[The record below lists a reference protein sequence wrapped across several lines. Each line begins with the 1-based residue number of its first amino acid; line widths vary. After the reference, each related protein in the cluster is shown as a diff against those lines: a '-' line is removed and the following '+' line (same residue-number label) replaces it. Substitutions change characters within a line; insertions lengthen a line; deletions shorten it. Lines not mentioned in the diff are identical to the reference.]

1 MMRLKLYHIA
11 FKSLLHDRKGVFY
24 QVLIIILLTAV
35 ITGSLMTGNSVRGSL
50 KKTSLAKIGKTG
62 IMVSSGIRYFDPG
75 LCRKMETATGL
86 RTTGILEIDGYC
98 QNFSTGTTS
107 PSVKIF
113 AVDESFFPFMGNDAI
128 VLDKGEAA
136 LNEKLASYLD
146 LRPGDDIIIR
156 FGTLSDLPADAPFSP
171 DKNTTGSIVIKAGKV
186 LAGSQSGNFS
196 LGISQITPL
205 NIFMSLSDLK
215 NRIDNFPGINRLLF
229 ERKSGITVPDIYNSL
244 YKVMDPGD
252 IGMTVRKIPAT
263 GGYELISDRI
273 FIDDLIAGEIEKLPL
288 QSHPAITYLA
298 NNIRFADRTTPYS
311 FVSAL
316 DPELY
321 PGVPGRNGIILNRWI
336 AEDLKALPGDT
347 VTMTYYIPDSKNRLV
362 EAKNDFIVS
371 EIVEMNGIWSDSLL
385 MPEFPGI
392 AGKESCSSWDA
403 GISINMD
410 LIRDK
415 DEKYWN
421 SFRGTPKAFINYE
434 KGKELWGSN
443 YGPVTSIRF
452 EKGVSD
458 SLIYAK
464 TTGSLDPYKSGF
476 TINDLPAVLSAAA
489 GSSVDFSSLFLGLG
503 FFIILSAIILLILV
517 VSTFLE
523 SKRKQIGTLFS
534 LGFRDSS
541 IRRILLTETAIIA
554 LCGAVPGAF
563 AGSLFNIIVVR
574 ALNSVWQ
581 GAVQTDTLSAGFYP
595 GTLLT
600 GFGTSILL
608 IFLVLM
614 FRSGRFLKR
623 LNRKDTGAIR
633 EPSSKVNFILTVA
646 ISAATVLIAALS
658 FLIPEQS
665 TLLSFCAGISAF
677 AAMILIVRQSYL
689 GKKISVTHGFRNTW
703 LISGRY
709 YSFNP
714 QQAIAPVLFLAAG
727 LFAVIIT
734 SVNRMDIN
742 DSMLKRSGGT
752 GGFLLWGESPVPV
765 PGDLNSPGK
774 RHDLGLDEADYK
786 DLFFVQAAKTSGN
799 DASCLNLNHI
809 TTPPLAGIDPS
820 AFVRRGSFSFATRM
834 KGLKNTDPWLT
845 LNNPPDDSTIYGIAD
860 QTVLQY
866 GLKIRTGD
874 TLRIRSE
881 NGQILNIVI
890 SAGLKSSVFQGYV
903 LTGDKDFSRFFPSIS
918 GSRIFLADG
927 DPGKAGIYQSALNE
941 RLSEYGAHFE
951 PASDRLSSFFVV
963 TNTYLTV
970 FTILGGIGIILGVAG
985 LGFILIRNFDQR
997 KREFGLMMATGFSVK
1012 TIRMMILRDHSRIL
1026 VAGTI
1031 TGVISAILA
1040 TWPSI
1045 AGNASVPWLTIGS
1058 MILLILLTGLAALAI
1073 SVRSVKKDDLT
1084 ARIRNE

>member
-1 MMRLKLYHIA
+1 MRMNLSHIA
-11 FKSLLHDRKGVFY
+11 FKSLLYDRKGVFY

-50 KKTSLAKIGKTG
+50 KKTSLEKIGKTG
-62 IMVSSGIRYFDPG
+62 IMVSSGIRYFDPM
-75 LCRKMETATGL
+75 LCSKMEKATGL
-86 RTTGILEIDGYC
+86 KTTGVLEIDGFC

-107 PSVKIF
+107 PSIKIY
-113 AVDESFFPFMGNDAI
+113 AVDESFFPFQGNDSI
-128 VLDKGEAA
+128 TLNKGEAA
-136 LNEKLASYLD
+136 INQKLASYLD
-146 LRPGDDIIIR
+146 LKPGDDIIIR
-156 FGTLSDLPADAPFSP
+156 FSTLSDLPADAPFSP
-171 DKNTTGSIVIKAGKV
+171 DKSTTSSIVIKTGRV
-186 LAGSQSGNFS
+186 LSSSQSGNFS

-205 NIFMSLSDLK
+205 NIFIGLSDLK
-215 NRIDNFPGINRLLF
+215 GRIDNFPGINRLLF
-229 ERKSGITVPDIYNSL
+229 ERRPGITVRDIYNSL
-244 YKVMDPGD
+244 YKFIDPVD
-252 IGMTVRKIPAT
+252 IGLTVRKIPAT

-288 QSHPAITYLA
+288 ESHPAITYLA
-298 NNIRFADRTTPYS
+298 NSIRLGDRSTPYS
-311 FVSAL
+311 FVSAI
-316 DPELY
+316 DPDLY
-321 PGVPGRNGIILNRWI
+321 PGVPRGNGIILNHWI

-347 VTMTYYIPDSKNRLV
+347 VTMTYYTPDSKNRLV

-371 EIVEMNGIWSDSLL
+371 EIVEMKGIWSDSLL

-392 AGKESCSSWDA
+392 AGKESCSAWDA
-403 GISINMD
+403 GISVNMD

-452 EKGVSD
+452 ANGVSD

-464 TTGSLDPYKSGF
+464 TTGALDPYKSGF
-476 TINDLPAVLSAAA
+476 TITDLPAVSSDAA
-489 GSSVDFSSLFLGLG
+489 GSGVDFSSLFLGLG

-523 SKRKQIGTLFS
+523 SKRNQISTLFS
-534 LGFRDSS
+534 IGFRNSS
-541 IRRILLTETAIIA
+541 IRKILLTETAIIA
-554 LCGAVPGAF
+554 LGGALPGAL
-563 AGSLFNIIVVR
+563 AGSLFNIVVVK

-595 GTLLT
+595 GTLLM
-600 GFGTSILL
+600 GFGISILL
-608 IFLVLM
+608 IFLILM
-614 FRSGRFLKR
+614 YRSSGFLKR
-623 LNRKDTGAIR
+623 LYRKETGAIR
-633 EPSSKVNFILTVA
+633 EPSSKLNFFLAVA
-646 ISAATVLIAALS
+646 LSIITVLITALS

-665 TLLSFCAGISAF
+665 TLLSFCAGIAAF
-677 AAMILIVRQSYL
+677 AAMILIVRQSFL
-689 GKKISVTHGFRNTW
+689 RKKISVSPGFRNARM
-703 LISGRY
+703 ISGRY

-752 GGFLLWGESPVPV
+752 GGFLLWGESPVPMQ
-765 PGDLNSPGK
+765 GDLNSAET
-774 RHDLGLDEADYK
+774 RHDLGLDEAEFK
-786 DLFFVQAAKTSGN
+786 DLIFVQAAKTSGN

-809 TTPPLAGIDPS
+809 TSPPLAGIDPS
-820 AFVRRGSFSFATRM
+820 AFVSRGSFSFATRM
-834 KGLKNTDPWLT
+834 KGLKKTDPWLT
-845 LNNPPDDSTIYGIAD
+845 LNNPPNDSTIYGIAD

-903 LTGDKDFSRFFPSIS
+903 LTGNRDFSRFFPSIS
-918 GSRIFLADG
+918 GSQIFLADG
-927 DPGKAGIYQSALNE
+927 DPGMTGIYQSTLNE
-941 RLSEYGAHFE
+941 RFSEYGAHFE
-951 PASDRLSSFFVV
+951 PAYDRLASFFVV

-970 FTILGGIGIILGVAG
+970 FTILGGIGMILGVAG
-985 LGFILIRNFDQR
+985 LGFILIRNFNQR

-1012 TIRMMILRDHSRIL
+1012 RIRSMIFRDHSLIL
-1026 VAGTI
+1026 VAGI
-1031 TGVISAILA
+1031 LTGVVSALLA
-1040 TWPSI
+1040 TRPSI
-1045 AGNASVPWLTIGS
+1045 AGNASIPWTTIAG
-1058 MILLILLTGLAALAI
+1058 MIFLILLTGLAALAI
-1073 SVRSVKKDDLT
+1073 SVRSVKKDDLI
-1084 ARIRNE
+1084 ARIRKE

>member
-1 MMRLKLYHIA
+1 MRLNLSHIA
-11 FKSLLHDRKGVFY
+11 LRSLLYDRKGVIY

-50 KKTSLAKIGKTG
+50 KKTSLEKIGNTG
-62 IMVSSGIRYFDPG
+62 ILVSSGIRYFDPL
-75 LCRKMETATGL
+75 LCTKMAKATGL
-86 RTTGILEIDGYC
+86 RTTGVLEIDGYC
-98 QNFSTGTTS
+98 QNFSIGTTS
-107 PSVKIF
+107 PSVKIY
-113 AVDESFFPFMGNDAI
+113 AVDDTFFPFQGSDTTT
-128 VLDKGEAA
+128 LKKGEA
-136 LNEKLASYLD
+136 LINERLASYID
-146 LRPGDDIIIR
+146 LKPGDEIIIR
-156 FGTLSDLPADAPFSP
+156 FSPLSDLPADAPFSP
-171 DKNTTGSIVIKAGKV
+171 DKNTTASIVIKTGRV
-186 LAGSQSGNFS
+186 LSSSEPGNFS

-205 NIFMSLSDLK
+205 NIFIGLSDLK
-215 NRIDNFPGINRLLF
+215 GRIDNFPGINRLLF
-229 ERKSGITVPDIYNSL
+229 EKRPGITVSDIYDNL
-244 YKVMDPGD
+244 HKVIGPGD
-252 IGMTVRKIPAT
+252 IGMKVRRIPAT
-263 GGYELISDRI
+263 GGYELISGRI

-288 QSHPAITYLA
+288 ESYSVITYLA
-298 NNIRFADRTTPYS
+298 NSISLADRSTPYS

-321 PGVPGRNGIILNRWI
+321 PGVPAANGIILNRWV

-347 VTMTYYIPDSKNRLV
+347 VTLTYYTPDSKNRLV
-362 EAKNDFIVS
+362 EAKDDFIVS
-371 EIVEMNGIWSDSLL
+371 EIVEMTGIWSDSLL

-392 AGKESCSSWDA
+392 AGKESCSAWDA

-410 LIRDK
+410 LIRNK
-415 DEKYWN
+415 DEEYWN

-452 EKGVSD
+452 AKGVTD
-458 SLIYAK
+458 SLILAQA
-464 TTGSLDPYKSGF
+464 TGALDPYKSGF
-476 TINDLPAVLSAAA
+476 TITDLPAVSSDAA
-489 GSSVDFSSLFLGLG
+489 GSGVDFSSLFLGLG

-523 SKRKQIGTLFS
+523 SKRKQISTLFS
-534 LGFRDSS
+534 IGFRNSS
-541 IRRILLTETAIIA
+541 IRKILFTETAIIA
-554 LCGAVPGAF
+554 VGGALPGAL

-600 GFGTSILL
+600 GFGISVLL
-608 IFLVLM
+608 IFLILV
-614 FRSGRFLKR
+614 FRSSGFLKR
-623 LNRKDTGAIR
+623 LNRKERGSNH
-633 EPSSKVNFILTVA
+633 EPSSKLNLFSAVA
-646 ISAATVLIAALS
+646 LSIITFLVAALS

-665 TLLSFCAGISAF
+665 TLLSFCAGIAAF

-689 GKKISVTHGFRNTW
+689 GKKISVSTGFRNAHQ
-703 LISGRY
+703 ISGRY

-734 SVNRMDIN
+734 GVNRMDIN

-752 GGFLLWGESPVPV
+752 GGYLLWGESPVPV
-765 PGDLNSPGK
+765 QGDLNSPAT
-774 RHDLGLDEADYK
+774 RRDLGLDEAGYK
-786 DLFFVQAAKTSGN
+786 DLIFVQASLTSGN

-809 TTPPLAGIDPS
+809 TSPPLAGIDPS
-820 AFVRRGSFSFATRM
+820 AFVNRGSFSFASRM
-834 KGLKNTDPWLT
+834 KGLKKTDPWLT

-860 QTVLQY
+860 HTVLQY

-881 NGQILNIVI
+881 NGQVLNVII

-903 LTGDKDFSRFFPSIS
+903 LTGNKDLSRFFPSIS
-918 GSRIFLADG
+918 GSRVFLADG
-927 DPGKAGIYQSALNE
+927 DPSMTSTYQSTLNE

-951 PASDRLSSFFVV
+951 PASDRLASFFVV

-970 FTILGGIGIILGVAG
+970 FTILGGIGMILGVAG
-985 LGFILIRNFDQR
+985 LGFILIRNFNQR

-1012 TIRMMILRDHSRIL
+1012 KIRMMIFRDHSLIL
-1026 VAGTI
+1026 VSGII
-1031 TGVISAILA
+1031 TGVVSALIA
-1040 TWPSI
+1040 TRPSI
-1045 AGNASVPWLTIGS
+1045 TGNASIPWITIGG
-1058 MILLILLTGLAALAI
+1058 MIILILLTGLAALAI
-1073 SVRSVKKDDLT
+1073 SVRSVKKDDLIT
-1084 ARIRNE
+1084 RIRKE